1 MIDTFKKISLIV
13 LFNSLIFIMMLISIQ
28 NSNYKSK
35 LNLIFFET
43 INLPLSFIIG
53 SSFIL
58 GSLTGTIAIS
68 NGREKN

>member
-1 MIDTFKKISLIV
+1 MIDSFKKISLIV

-68 NGREKN
+68 NTREKN

>member
-1 MIDTFKKISLIV
+1 MIDSIKKISLII
-13 LFNSLIFIMMLISIQ
+13 LFNSFIFIMMLISIQ

-43 INLPLSFIIG
+43 ISLPLSFIIG

-68 NGREKN
+68 NRKEKN

>member
-1 MIDTFKKISLIV
+1 MIDSIKKISLIL
-13 LFNSLIFIMMLISIQ
+13 LFNSFIFIMMLISIQ

-68 NGREKN
+68 NRIEKN

>member
-1 MIDTFKKISLIV
+1 MIDSIKKISLIL
-13 LFNSLIFIMMLISIQ
+13 LFNTFIFIMMLISIQ

-68 NGREKN
+68 NRKEKN

>member
-1 MIDTFKKISLIV
+1 MIDSIKKISLIV
-13 LFNSLIFIMMLISIQ
+13 LFNSFIFIMMLISIQ

>member
-1 MIDTFKKISLIV
+1 MIDSIKRISLIV
-13 LFNSLIFIMMLISIQ
+13 LFNSFIFIMMLISIQ

-35 LNLIFFET
+35 VNLIFFET

-68 NGREKN
+68 NRREKN

>member
-1 MIDTFKKISLIV
+1 MIDSIKKISLIV

-58 GSLTGTIAIS
+58 GSLTGTISIS
-68 NGREKN
+68 NRREKN

>member
-1 MIDTFKKISLIV
+1 MIDSIKKISLIL
-13 LFNSLIFIMMLISIQ
+13 LFNTFIFIMMLISIQ

-35 LNLIFFET
+35 VNLIFFET

-68 NGREKN
+68 NRIEKN

>member
-1 MIDTFKKISLIV
+1 MIDSIKRISLIV
-13 LFNSLIFIMMLISIQ
+13 LFNSFIFIMMLISIQ

-43 INLPLSFIIG
+43 ISLPLSFIIG

-68 NGREKN
+68 NRREKN

>member
-1 MIDTFKKISLIV
+1 MIDSIKKISLIV

-68 NGREKN
+68 NRIEKN

>member
-1 MIDTFKKISLIV
+1 MIDSFKKISLIV

-68 NGREKN
+68 NRIEKN

>member
-1 MIDTFKKISLIV
+1 MIDSIKKISLIL
-13 LFNSLIFIMMLISIQ
+13 LFNTFIFIMMLISIQ

-68 NGREKN
+68 NRREKN

>member
-1 MIDTFKKISLIV
+1 MIDSFKKISLIV

-68 NGREKN
+68 NRTEKN

>member
-1 MIDTFKKISLIV
+1 MIDSIKKISLIL
-13 LFNSLIFIMMLISIQ
+13 LFNTFIFIMMLISIQ

-35 LNLIFFET
+35 VNLIFFET

-68 NGREKN
+68 NTREKN

>member
-1 MIDTFKKISLIV
+1 MIDSIKKISLIV
-13 LFNSLIFIMMLISIQ
+13 LFNSFIFIIMLISIQ

-35 LNLIFFET
+35 VNLIFFET

-68 NGREKN
+68 NRREKN

>member
-1 MIDTFKKISLIV
+1 MIYSIKKISLIV
-13 LFNSLIFIMMLISIQ
+13 LFNSFIFIMMLISIQ

-68 NGREKN
+68 NRREKN

>member
-1 MIDTFKKISLIV
+1 MIDSIKKISLIV
-13 LFNSLIFIMMLISIQ
+13 LFNSFIFIMMLISIQ

-68 NGREKN
+68 NRREKN

>member
-1 MIDTFKKISLIV
+1 MIDSIKKISLIL
-13 LFNSLIFIMMLISIQ
+13 LFNSFIFIIMLISIQ

-43 INLPLSFIIG
+43 ISLPLSFIIG

-68 NGREKN
+68 NRREKN

>member
-1 MIDTFKKISLIV
+1 MIDSIKKISLIL
-13 LFNSLIFIMMLISIQ
+13 LFNTFIFIMMLISIQ
-28 NSNYKSK
+28 NSNYKSR

-68 NGREKN
+68 NRREKN

>member
-1 MIDTFKKISLIV
+1 MIYSIKKISLII
-13 LFNSLIFIMMLISIQ
+13 LFNSFIFIMMLISIQ

>member
-1 MIDTFKKISLIV
+1 MIDSIKKISLIV
-13 LFNSLIFIMMLISIQ
+13 LFNSFIFIIMLISIQ

-43 INLPLSFIIG
+43 ISLPLSFIIG

-68 NGREKN
+68 NRIEKN

>member
-1 MIDTFKKISLIV
+1 MIDYIKKISLIL
-13 LFNSLIFIMMLISIQ
+13 LFNTFIFIMMLISIQ

-35 LNLIFFET
+35 VNLIFFET

-68 NGREKN
+68 NRREKN

>member
-1 MIDTFKKISLIV
+1 MIDSIKKISLII
-13 LFNSLIFIMMLISIQ
+13 LFNSFIFIMMLISIQ

-68 NGREKN
+68 NRIEKN

>member
-1 MIDTFKKISLIV
+1 MIDSIKKISLIL
-13 LFNSLIFIMMLISIQ
+13 LFNTFIFIMMLISIQ

-58 GSLTGTIAIS
+58 GSLTGTIVIS
-68 NGREKN
+68 NRREKN

>member
-1 MIDTFKKISLIV
+1 MIYSIKKISLIV
-13 LFNSLIFIMMLISIQ
+13 LFNSFIFIMMLISIQ

>member
-1 MIDTFKKISLIV
+1 MIDSIKKISLIL
-13 LFNSLIFIMMLISIQ
+13 LFNTFIFIMMLISIQ
-28 NSNYKSK
+28 NSNYKSR

-43 INLPLSFIIG
+43 ISLPLSFIIG

-68 NGREKN
+68 NRREKN

>member
-1 MIDTFKKISLIV
+1 MIDSIKKISLIL
-13 LFNSLIFIMMLISIQ
+13 LFNTFIFIIMLISIQ
-28 NSNYKSK
+28 NSNYKSR

-68 NGREKN
+68 NRKEKN

>member
-1 MIDTFKKISLIV
+1 MIDSFKKISLIV
-13 LFNSLIFIMMLISIQ
+13 LFNSFIFIMMLISIQ

-68 NGREKN
+68 NRREKN

>member
-1 MIDTFKKISLIV
+1 MIDSIKKISLIV

-35 LNLIFFET
+35 VDLIFFET

-68 NGREKN
+68 NRIEKN

>member
-1 MIDTFKKISLIV
+1 MIDSIKKISLIV
-13 LFNSLIFIMMLISIQ
+13 LFNSFIFIIMLISIQ
-28 NSNYKSK
+28 NSNYKTK

-68 NGREKN
+68 NRREKN

>member
-1 MIDTFKKISLIV
+1 MIDSIKRISLIV
-13 LFNSLIFIMMLISIQ
+13 LFNSFIFIMMLISIQ

-68 NGREKN
+68 NRREKN

>member
-68 NGREKN
+68 NRIEKN

>member
-1 MIDTFKKISLIV
+1 MIDSFKKISLIV

-43 INLPLSFIIG
+43 ISLPLSFIIG

-68 NGREKN
+68 NRIEKN

>member
-1 MIDTFKKISLIV
+1 MIDSIKRISLIV
-13 LFNSLIFIMMLISIQ
+13 LFNSFIFIMMLISIQ

-68 NGREKN
+68 NGIEKN

>member
-1 MIDTFKKISLIV
+1 MIDSIKKISLIV
-13 LFNSLIFIMMLISIQ
+13 LFNSFIFIMMLISIQ

-35 LNLIFFET
+35 VNLIFFET

-68 NGREKN
+68 NRIEKN

>member
-1 MIDTFKKISLIV
+1 MIDSIKKISLIV
-13 LFNSLIFIMMLISIQ
+13 LFNSFIFIIMLISIQ

-68 NGREKN
+68 NRIEKN

>member
-1 MIDTFKKISLIV
+1 MIDSFKKISLIV

-35 LNLIFFET
+35 VNLIFFET

-68 NGREKN
+68 NRREKN

>member
-1 MIDTFKKISLIV
+1 MIDSIKKISLII
-13 LFNSLIFIMMLISIQ
+13 LFNSFIFIMMLISIQ

>member
-1 MIDTFKKISLIV
+1 MIDSIKKISLIV
-13 LFNSLIFIMMLISIQ
+13 LFNSFIFIMMLISIQ

-68 NGREKN
+68 NRIEKN